1 MNTEYLFKEDK
12 DLTEALN
19 EFKKQNPNSDS
30 GDIQTFIIGWQ
41 EAVKKLI
48 IPIVSENKP
57 MDEDY
62 PLIPMKD
69 IDDEARTIAVRWH
82 ENATDWVGDKHK
94 LASDI
99 MNYARRKSSAN
110 AR

>member
-1 MNTEYLFKEDK
+1 MELIEIKEILWK
-12 DLTEALN
+12 ASV
-19 EFKKQNPNSDS
+19 QV
-30 GDIQTFIIGWQ
+30 DIQGHGRSHIIDSQ
-41 EAVKKLI
+41 DFEMLAQDLVKKLT
-48 IPIVSENKP
+48 IPDVSENKP

-69 IDDEARTIAVRWH
+69 IEDEARLIAVRWH
-82 ENATDWVGDKHK
+82 ENATNWIGDKHK